1 VSRIRVLVVDDS
13 SFMRGVIA
21 RTLASDPRFEVVGQ
35 AGDGA
40 QALSLVKSL
49 SPDVV
54 SMDFNMPG
62 VNGAE
67 ATRRILAERPVP
79 IVMLSAHTKEGA
91 SATVEALAAGAVDF
105 VGKPDG
111 EVSAHLAGVKE
122 ELLAK
127 LVSASGVN
135 LRSSPVAAAPSIVAS
150 DGSSPFASPAPQSSR
165 APRVLPSG
173 HRLIVIASSTGGP
186 AALVKLLPALAL
198 GRAELSTSLVIVQ
211 HLPGGFT
218 RALAD
223 QLAER
228 AGYPV
233 CEVDRDDPS
242 SLVLQPGR
250 AYVAAGGSHLVLDR
264 GARLRLTDAAP
275 VHGVRPAAD
284 VTLASAAQHFGARC
298 LGVVLTG
305 MGKDGARGLA
315 SVKAAGGATIAQDKA
330 TSTVYGMPKAALE
343 LGVVDTVAPLERIA
357 PVVNRLL
364 GA

>member
-21 RTLASDPRFEVVGQ
+21 RTVASDPRFEVVGQ
-35 AGDGA
+35 AGDGVE
-40 QALSLVKSL
+40 ALSLVKQL
-49 SPDVV
+49 APDVI

-67 ATRRILAERPVP
+67 ATRRILAEKPVP

-91 SATVEALAAGAVDF
+91 SATIEALSAGAVDF
-105 VGKPDG
+105 VPKPEG
-111 EVSAHLAGVKE
+111 EVSAHLGDVKE
-122 ELLAK
+122 ALLTK
-127 LVSASGVN
+127 LATASGVN
-135 LRSSPVAAAPSIVAS
+135 LRASPVAASSPAAS
-150 DGSSPFASPAPQSSR
+150 EGSSPFGSPAPQSSR
-165 APRVLPSG
+165 APRSLPVG

-186 AALVKLLPALAL
+186 AALVKLLPELELA
-198 GRAELSTSLVIVQ
+198 RRELKTSLIIVQ
-211 HLPGGFT
+211 HLPAGFT

-223 QLAER
+223 RLAER

-242 SLVLQPGR
+242 TLALEPGR

-264 GARLRLTDAAP
+264 GGRLRLTDAAP

-298 LGVVLTG
+298 LGIVLTG

>member
-21 RTLASDPRFEVVGQ
+21 RTVASDPRFEVVGQ

-40 QALSLVKSL
+40 QALSLVKEL

-67 ATRRILAERPVP
+67 ATRRILAEKPVP

-105 VGKPDG
+105 VAKPDG
-111 EVSAHLAGVKE
+111 EVSAHLGDVKAD
-122 ELLAK
+122 LLSK

-135 LRSSPVAAAPSIVAS
+135 LRR
-150 DGSSPFASPAPQSSR
+150 SPAPASAVATDASPPSSGPVSQGARSPR
-165 APRVLPSG
+165 ALPSG

-186 AALVKLLPALAL
+186 AALMKLLPALAL
-198 GRAELSTSLVIVQ
+198 ARAELSTSLVIVQ
-211 HLPGGFT
+211 HLPAGFT
-218 RALAD
+218 RPLAE
-223 QLAER
+223 QLAEQS
-228 AGYPV
+228 GYPV
-233 CEVDRDDPS
+233 CEVDRENPA
-242 SLVLQPGR
+242 SLALEPGR
-250 AYVAAGGSHLVLDR
+250 AYVAAGGSHLLVDR
-264 GARLRLTDAAP
+264 GGRLRLTDSAP

-298 LGVVLTG
+298 LGIVLTG

>member
-21 RTLASDPRFEVVGQ
+21 RTVASDPRFEVVGQ

-67 ATRRILAERPVP
+67 ATRRILAEKPVP

-91 SATVEALAAGAVDF
+91 NATIEALSAGAVDF
-105 VGKPDG
+105 VAKPDG
-111 EVSAHLAGVKE
+111 EVSAHLGEVKE
-122 ELLAK
+122 DLLAK

-135 LRSSPVAAAPSIVAS
+135 LRSSPVTAKAPAAS
-150 DGSSPFASPAPQSSR
+150 DGSASFASPAPQSTR
-165 APRVLPSG
+165 TPRVLPSG

-186 AALVKLLPALAL
+186 AALVKVLPALAL
-198 GRAELSTSLVIVQ
+198 ARAELSTSLVIVQ
-211 HLPGGFT
+211 HLPAGFT

-228 AGYPV
+228 SGYPV
-233 CEVDRDDPS
+233 CEVDRDDPK
-242 SLVLQPGR
+242 SLALEPGR
-250 AYVAAGGSHLVLDR
+250 AYVAAGGSHLLIDR
-264 GARLRLTDAAP
+264 GGRLRLTDSAP

-298 LGVVLTG
+298 LGIVLTG

>member
-21 RTLASDPRFEVVGQ
+21 RTVASDPRFEVVGQ

-40 QALSLVKSL
+40 QALSLVKEL

-67 ATRRILAERPVP
+67 ATRRILAEKPVP

-105 VGKPDG
+105 VAKPDG
-111 EVSAHLAGVKE
+111 EVSAHLGSVKE
-122 ELLAK
+122 DLFEK

-135 LRSSPVAAAPSIVAS
+135 LRRAPVIAPNGI
-150 DGSSPFASPAPQSSR
+150 DASPPSPGLSPQSPRTPR
-165 APRVLPSG
+165 ALPSG

-186 AALVKLLPALAL
+186 AALSKLLPALAL
-198 GRAELSTSLVIVQ
+198 ARAELTTSLVIVQ
-211 HLPGGFT
+211 HLPAGFT
-218 RALAD
+218 RALAE

-228 AGYPV
+228 SGYPV
-233 CEVDRDDPS
+233 CEVDRDTPA
-242 SLVLQPGR
+242 SLALEPGR
-250 AYVAAGGSHLVLDR
+250 AYVAAGGSHLLVDR
-264 GARLRLTDAAP
+264 GGRLRLTDSAP

-298 LGVVLTG
+298 LGIVLTG